1 MLSQEEKT
9 LARECLEMA
18 LECGAQKA
26 RVSFNKSSMDMVATL
41 NGEVDKVT
49 SCLDSSLEICLFV
62 DGRFGSFS
70 TNRTEKESLRGFISR
85 AVRTVRMLA
94 PDPCRDLPAPERVA
108 KNAVTG
114 RELAIYDPAILG
126 MTAERRRQLA
136 LDAAVASSEGKGW
149 KTVSEEGEY
158 SDSCELSYIVDSQGL
173 EALQCETCFDYGV
186 ETTIEDSA
194 GDKYSAYW
202 WTSSPFLSKFDASTC
217 GKTALE
223 RAVAKIHPKRVRSG
237 KYNMV
242 VFEDVASKMVSP
254 ILNALG
260 GYSVQQ
266 NNSFLM
272 DSIGKQLF
280 PKGMNLVDRPHI
292 KGNTGSR
299 LFDSEGVATKEHD
312 IIREGVVQEF
322 FLNTFTAAKLGMEP
336 TVESAIRPA
345 LLPFSPAGPV
355 PSGMGVDE
363 ILKLCGKGI
372 FVTDFN
378 GGNSNSATGDF
389 SYGIEG
395 FWFEDG
401 KILKPVSEM
410 LVTGNF
416 ITLWNNLLAAGD
428 DSRQCKSKL
437 IPTIAFKDVDFS
449 G

>member
-9 LARECLEMA
+9 LARQCLEMA

-26 RVSFNKSSMDMVATL
+26 RVSFNKSSMDMVTTL

-49 SCLDSSLEICLFV
+49 ACLDSSLEICLFV

-70 TNRTEKESLRGFISR
+70 TNRTERDALRGFISR

-94 PDPCRDLPAPERVA
+94 PDQCRDLPAPERVA
-108 KNAVTG
+108 KNAVSG
-114 RELAIYDPAILG
+114 QELEIFDPAILG
-126 MTAERRRQLA
+126 MTAERRREIA
-136 LDAAVASSEGKGW
+136 LDAAVAASAGKGW
-149 KTVSEEGEY
+149 KMVSEEGEY

-186 ETTIEDSA
+186 ETTIEDNA

-202 WTSSPFLSKFDASTC
+202 WTSTPFLSKFDASAC
-217 GKTALE
+217 GKTALD
-223 RAVAKIHPKRVRSG
+223 RAVAKINPGRVRSG

-242 VFEDVASKMVSP
+242 VSEDVASKMVSP

-260 GYSVQQ
+260 GYSIQQ
-266 NNSFLM
+266 NNSFLL
-272 DSIGKQLF
+272 SSVGKQLF

-292 KGNTGSR
+292 KGYTGSR

-312 IIREGVVQEF
+312 IIRDGVVQEY
-322 FLNTFTAAKLGMEP
+322 FLNTYMAAKLGMEP
-336 TVESAIRPA
+336 TVESAIRPV

-355 PSGMGVDE
+355 PPGTGVDE
-363 ILKLCGKGI
+363 ILKWCGNGI
-372 FVTDFN
+372 LVTDFN

-395 FWFEDG
+395 FRFEDG
-401 KILKPVSEM
+401 KIVRPVSEM

-416 ITLWNNLLAAGD
+416 ISLWKNLLAAGD
-428 DSRQCKSKL
+428 DSRKCKSKL